1 MEGSCAEVG
10 CGIINGAEGG
20 QVDYHCPI
28 GAGRGSRL
36 PLGTRG
42 TSLILT
48 DWSPNQTPALMALA
62 VLWTLCSIVMI
73 FFCTHDTKSCH
84 QFLSI
89 LSHIFMMKIIDDG
102 QCVF

>member
-1 MEGSCAEVG
+1 MECSCAEVG
-10 CGIINGAEGG
+10 CGISNGAEGG

-48 DWSPNQTPALMALA
+48 DWSPNQTPALIAGYTVDA
-62 VLWTLCSIVMI
+62 VFDCYD
-73 FFCTHDTKSCH
+73 FFTHMTQNHAISFFRYC
-84 QFLSI
+84 LMS
-89 LSHIFMMKIIDDG
+89 L
-102 QCVF
+102 

>member
-1 MEGSCAEVG
+1 MRRSGVG
-10 CGIINGAEGG
+10 LAMVRVGG

-48 DWSPNQTPALMALA
+48 GELVTKPNTGSDSWLH
-62 VLWTLCSIVMI
+62 CG
-73 FFCTHDTKSCH
+73 H
-84 QFLSI
+84 
-89 LSHIFMMKIIDDG
+89 
-102 QCVF
+102 CVRLL

>member
-1 MEGSCAEVG
+1 MGLAMVRV
-10 CGIINGAEGG
+10 GG

-48 DWSPNQTPALMALA
+48 DWSPNQTPALIAGYT
-62 VLWTLCSIVMI
+62 VDTVFDCYD
-73 FFCTHDTKSCH
+73 FFYTHDTKSCH

-89 LSHIFMMKIIDDG
+89 LSHVFMMKIIYNG

>member
-1 MEGSCAEVG
+1 MECSCAEVG
-10 CGIINGAEGG
+10 CGISNGAEGG

-48 DWSPNQTPALMALA
+48 DWSPNQTPALIASRT
-62 VLWTLCSIVMI
+62 VDTVFDCHD
-73 FFCTHDTKSCH
+73 FFLHT
-84 QFLSI
+84 
-89 LSHIFMMKIIDDG
+89 
-102 QCVF
+102 